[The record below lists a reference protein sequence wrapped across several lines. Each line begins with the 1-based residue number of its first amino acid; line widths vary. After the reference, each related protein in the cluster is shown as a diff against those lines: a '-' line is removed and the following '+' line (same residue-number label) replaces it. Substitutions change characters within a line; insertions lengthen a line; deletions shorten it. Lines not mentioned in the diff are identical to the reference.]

1 MFQIRIG
8 TMLSALVGLLALA
21 LVALCAWSVS
31 ERYDALTSARHAVA
45 LSNTDKRLFVAL
57 QAFRYE
63 RGDTSSALRMEPAD
77 ATTITASVRNRRA
90 TVDGEV
96 QAVLAAT
103 DLPLAGWPQAS
114 AKLKAAYEA
123 LVALRARADGELAK
137 PVKARDAAV
146 TSTFLPA
153 MTAFM
158 KTLEETSD
166 LIEERVAEEDAEVG
180 DFLFGRK
187 MVWEV
192 RSAYGQLALNIL
204 NVLVEKRGFTPAE
217 VNEAGAIKARANA
230 YWETAQDILKVV
242 HAPPAL
248 QSAVRG
254 AESGYFSGT
263 FATMQ
268 ANAIADLSAG
278 KPSSIPYTEFR
289 ATLTPAL
296 DTISAAATAFAD
308 GAVAMA
314 EQQRRHA
321 MVALVVFSSLLLVAL
336 VVSVGGFILVR
347 NRVTRPITRITAA
360 MEEVSG
366 GNLSADIPYSGRK
379 DEIGEMA
386 SALQVFRDGLA
397 ETERMREE
405 RLAAETRAREERK
418 RDMADLADRFDAA
431 VGRIVD
437 MVSSAATE
445 LQAAASTLAHSAEE
459 TTSRATAVV
468 AAAEQAS
475 VNVQAVASA
484 VEELAAS
491 AEEIGKQVSHSTSVA
506 GRAVSEADG
515 ANSRI
520 AGLKSAADQVGAVVG
535 LIGEIAAQ
543 TNLLALNATIESA
556 RAGEAGRGFAVVAQ
570 EVKGLAEQT
579 AKATADISG
588 QINGMQGST
597 GDAVSA
603 IAGISRTI
611 GDMSH
616 ISSAIVA
623 AVEEQGATTSEV
635 ARNVH
640 QAALGTREV
649 TENITGVTQA
659 AQTSSAAATQVLAS
673 ASELARQSETLRTEV
688 TRFLETVRAA

>member
-1 MFQIRIG
+1 MS
-8 TMLSALVGLLALA
+8 TLLSALVGVLALA
-21 LVALCAWSVS
+21 LVAISVWSVS
-31 ERYDALTSARHAVA
+31 ERYSELHAAQHAVE
-45 LSNTDKRLFVAL
+45 LSTYDKQIFTAL

-63 RGDTSSALRMEPAD
+63 RGDVSSALKMEPSA
-77 ATTITASVRNRRA
+77 AAAIVASVKNRRA
-90 TVDGEV
+90 IVDSEV
-96 QAVLAAT
+96 QSVLSASGVPA
-103 DLPLAGWPQAS
+103 DHWAQAS
-114 AKLKAAYEA
+114 AKLRTGYEA
-123 LVALRARADGELAK
+123 LKALRVQADSELAK
-137 PVKARDAAV
+137 PMASRDAAFA
-146 TSTFLPA
+146 TAFLPA
-153 MTAFM
+153 MATFM
-158 KTLEETSD
+158 KTLEETSEV
-166 LIEERVAEEDAEVG
+166 LAEAVQRNNSEVG
-180 DFLFGRK
+180 DFLFAKK
-187 MVWEV
+187 MAWEV
-192 RSAYGQLALNIL
+192 RSSAGQLALNVL
-204 NVLVEKRGFTPAE
+204 SALVEKRPFTPAE
-217 VNEAGAIKARANA
+217 NLDNAGINGRALA
-230 YWETAQDILKVV
+230 FWDTTKDLYGVV
-242 HAPPAL
+242 DQSPAL
-248 QSAVRG
+248 QEAMKNVQ
-254 AESGYFSGT
+254 AGYFTGSY
-263 FATMQ
+263 
-268 ANAIADLSAG
+268 ADMLAVAMRDLGAG
-278 KPSSIPYTEFR
+278 KPSAIPYTEFR

-296 DTISAAATAFAD
+296 DTISAVATAFAD
-308 GAVAMA
+308 QAVAFA
-314 EQQRRHA
+314 QAQTDA
-321 MVALVVFSSLLLVAL
+321 ALFALFIFSGILVLAV

-347 NRVTRPITRITAA
+347 RRVTTPIARITTA

-366 GNLSADIPYSGRK
+366 GNLSAEIPYSGRQ
-379 DEIGEMA
+379 DEIGGMA
-386 SALQVFRDGLA
+386 DALKVFRDGLA
-397 ETERMREE
+397 EAERLREE
-405 RLAAETRAREERK
+405 RFAAEARARDERK
-418 RDMADLADRFDAA
+418 VDMANLADRFDAA
-431 VGRIVD
+431 VGQIVD

-491 AEEIGKQVSHSTSVA
+491 AAEIGKQVTQSTSVA

-520 AGLKSAADQVGAVVG
+520 TGLKSAADQVGAVVG

-579 AKATADISG
+579 AKATAEISG
-588 QINGMQGST
+588 QITGMQGST
-597 GDAVSA
+597 GDAVTA

-649 TENITGVTQA
+649 TENIAGVTHA

-673 ASELARQSETLRTEV
+673 ASELAKQSETLRVEV
-688 TRFLETVRAA
+688 SRFLDTVRAA